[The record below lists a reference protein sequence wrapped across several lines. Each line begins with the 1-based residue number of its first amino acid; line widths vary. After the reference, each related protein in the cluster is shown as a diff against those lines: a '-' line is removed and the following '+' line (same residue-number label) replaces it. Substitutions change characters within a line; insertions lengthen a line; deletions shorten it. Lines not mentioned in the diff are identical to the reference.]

1 MEIGK
6 FVYCV
11 LPEDLH
17 SKERKSVHFSYRKHP
32 LEYANSFIVIE
43 LGQVF
48 FISSTYDIAGTHKS
62 KFDYSN
68 AYFKL
73 VGEKDAFWIS
83 KLNLYNYFLPIKED
97 K

>member
-17 SKERKSVHFSYRKHP
+17 SKERKSVHFLNRKHP
-32 LEYANSFIVIE
+32 MEFADSFIEIE
-43 LGQVF
+43 LGRVF
-48 FISSTYDIAGTHKS
+48 FISGTYDLPSVHKTE
-62 KFDYSN
+62 FGYNN

-73 VGEKDAFWIS
+73 VGEKDAIWIS
-83 KLNLYNYFLPIKED
+83 KFNLYKYFLPIKED
-97 K
+97 S